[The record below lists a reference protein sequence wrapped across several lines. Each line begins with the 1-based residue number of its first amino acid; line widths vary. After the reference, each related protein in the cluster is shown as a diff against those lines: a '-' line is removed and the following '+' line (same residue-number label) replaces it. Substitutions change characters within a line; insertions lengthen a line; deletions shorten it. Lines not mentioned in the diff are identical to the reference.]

1 MKLILGTDSTWSL
14 RAWICSQL
22 AQVKSDLVV
31 INLSRA
37 NYKSEILKHS
47 STGLVPAL
55 NEGSVVIHD
64 SLAIAEYLNEVSNGS
79 LYPNVPLER
88 ALARSYCAELHSGF
102 FNIRALCPFTLEQVA
117 SLTDFDEKTK
127 AELMRIESIFAAAHL
142 PFMFNSAGA
151 VDAYYAILAF
161 RLNAYGINLTG
172 KAGDYQKSLLDWPIL
187 QQAITLAGEWHKA

>member
-22 AQVKSDLVV
+22 AQVNIDLVV
-31 INLSRA
+31 INLSRE
-37 NYKSEILKHS
+37 NYKSEILKYS
-47 STGLVPAL
+47 GAGLVPAL

-64 SLAIAEYLNEVSNGS
+64 SLAIAEYFNEVSNSS
-79 LYPNVPLER
+79 LYPKIPSER

-117 SLTDFDEKTK
+117 PLTDFDEKTK
-127 AELMRIESIFAAAHL
+127 AELARIELIFAAARL
-142 PFMFNSAGA
+142 PFMFNSVSV

-161 RLNAYGINLTG
+161 RLNSYGINFTG
-172 KAGDYQKSLLDWPIL
+172 KAGDYQSSLLDWPIL
-187 QQAITLAGEWHKA
+187 QQAIALAEQWRED